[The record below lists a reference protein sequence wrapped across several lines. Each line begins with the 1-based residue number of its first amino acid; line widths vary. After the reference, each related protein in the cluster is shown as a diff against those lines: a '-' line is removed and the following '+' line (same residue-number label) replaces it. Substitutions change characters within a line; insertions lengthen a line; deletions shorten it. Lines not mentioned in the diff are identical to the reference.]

1 MEPPYQCVTEHT
13 RVLVTLQHELGNT
26 CVRIPELHAT
36 ILGAT
41 EDPVAVGSESDT
53 KHEVLRY
60 CISG

>member
-1 MEPPYQCVTEHT
+1 
-13 RVLVTLQHELGNT
+13 VTLQHELGNT